1 MLLHIDDNTLI
12 ADVQEDFS
20 DSFPL
25 LKIEFYDERHS
36 YKDKSLDVHRIVPD
50 KKIGSIRKIHDPG
63 NLEIMSWYT
72 TGRVERNFKE
82 KFGLNVQ
89 VFRKEKA
96 AWIQSSSTDAY
107 TLAEQ
112 MERARN
118 AVVASPKLRKMLV
131 EYEYL

>member
-1 MLLHIDDNTLI
+1 MLLHIDDNTLL

-25 LKIEFYDERHS
+25 LKIEFYAEPHH
-36 YKDKSLDVHRIVPD
+36 YKEKSAEVRRILSD
-50 KKIGSIRKIHDPG
+50 KKIGVIRKIHDSG

-72 TGRVERNFKE
+72 TGRVEREFKE

-89 VFRKEKA
+89 VFRKENGV
-96 AWIQSSSTDAY
+96 WMQSSSTDSY

-112 MERARN
+112 MELARN
-118 AVVASPKLRKMLV
+118 SVVLLPKRRRQAIA
-131 EYEYL
+131 